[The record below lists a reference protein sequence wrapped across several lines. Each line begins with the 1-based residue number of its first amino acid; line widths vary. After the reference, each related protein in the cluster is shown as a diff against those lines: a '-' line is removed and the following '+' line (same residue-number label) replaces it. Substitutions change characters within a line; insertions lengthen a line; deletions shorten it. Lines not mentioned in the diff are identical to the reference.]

1 MFFYKSLRDLSE
13 EDTDPDR
20 NRGIIV
26 LCRKCLIR
34 SSQYNEVFTIMSRN
48 FKYDEAGRVDGCRL
62 QGAMLISVLRCC
74 ALTIDNF
81 MVLLLNRYL

>member
-1 MFFYKSLRDLSE
+1 MMMIFLESTYFPNFKTIKISTKNYKDLSE

-34 SSQYNEVFTIMSRN
+34 SSQHNEMFTIMSRN
-48 FKYDEAGRVDGCRL
+48 FKYEEAGL
-62 QGAMLISVLRCC
+62 
-74 ALTIDNF
+74 
-81 MVLLLNRYL
+81 MVVVYKEQC